1 MAGEDEIFDE
11 TKVSQEILE
20 KFPKI
25 NPKYLK
31 LEKNASEGLITGVV
45 NSLNQFL
52 DETVDA
58 EEARIA
64 EEAAKLAK
72 EEAERKALAEKQA
85 KAKREY
91 DIENDVEWQEV
102 KGIEGFRVY
111 LSKDEIPYSYAYN
124 YGVNV
129 KNGSLTGLTDER
141 SYRSAKNDVSNKIV
155 SLGLTQNENFEVIYV
170 LYYATSNFFSG
181 YKISDKKST
190 NVEYVSSSTKGK
202 FAIFVPA
209 AVKRSVKKEEKR
221 GVFNFLKKI
230 IFSS

>member
-1 MAGEDEIFDE
+1 MAGDDENFDE
-11 TKVSQEILE
+11 TTVSKVILD
-20 KFPKI
+20 KFPKVEY
-25 NPKYLK
+25 KYLK

-45 NSLNQFL
+45 NSLNLFL

-64 EEAAKLAK
+64 E

-102 KGIEGFRVY
+102 KGIEGYNVY
-111 LSKDEIPYSYAYN
+111 VSKEKMTYSYFLN
-124 YGVNV
+124 YSENV
-129 KNGSLTGLTDER
+129 AKGASRALTDKT
-141 SYRSAKNDVSNKIV
+141 SVFSAQREVSDKIS
-155 SLGLTQNENFEVIYV
+155 SLGLLENDNFEGVMFVYFTYPNSWNGIQIKNNKTNTLQYQQ
-170 LYYATSNFFSG
+170 LE
-181 YKISDKKST
+181 ST
-190 NVEYVSSSTKGK
+190 HIWGILLPRVQT
-202 FAIFVPA
+202 
-209 AVKRSVKKEEKR
+209 RSVKKEEKR

>member
-1 MAGEDEIFDE
+1 MAGDEDVFDE
-11 TKVSQEILE
+11 STVSQEILV

-58 EEARIA
+58 EETRIA

-91 DIENDVEWQEV
+91 DIENDAEWEEV

-111 LSKDEIPYSYAYN
+111 LSKEEMTYSYAYN
-124 YGVNV
+124 YGINV
-129 KNGSLTGLTDER
+129 KNGSLTGLTDET
-141 SYRSAKNDVSNKIV
+141 SYRRAKNDVSDKIS
-155 SLGLTQNENFEVIYV
+155 SLGLTQNENFEGSYG

-181 YKISDKKST
+181 YKISDKKTTNAEYQPST
-190 NVEYVSSSTKGK
+190 TKGK
-202 FAIFVPA
+202 FAIIIPTA
-209 AVKRSVKKEEKR
+209 SRSVKKEEKR